1 MNQDLDDPHS
11 SATELSCAWEYCLYL
26 MKSNTNN
33 AGAFLIPYKKGFL
46 ERKLVE
52 GTHPCSPQVSVKQVA
67 ILLWTTVN
75 LGRYR
80 SRGNDDDLD
89 DMITLF
95 QHADMNGATI
105 SLAGGNS
112 SFGIFKGER
121 RTWSFTD
128 SNDEPDKKS
137 KLYSYD
143 DGEYRLISETKQFC
157 IHDKGQLHPKFT

>member
-1 MNQDLDDPHS
+1 
-11 SATELSCAWEYCLYL
+11 

-33 AGAFLIPYKKGFL
+33 AGAFLIPYKKGVL

-52 GTHPCSPQVSVKQVA
+52 GTHPCSPHVSVKHVA

-105 SLAGGNS
+105 SLVGGNS

-128 SNDEPDKKS
+128 SEDEPDKKS